1 MSALGRKA
9 WGDLVQH
16 RARTLLTMFTLSLA
30 VASLATLAVPR
41 LMDRA
46 MDRQVAADRLFDVAF
61 GIHDLVL
68 TPAEFGALGR
78 LPDVAAVGADVRFP
92 TQVTA
97 GTRRQAVVLWGI
109 DLATQPVDAI
119 HLVTGRLPRSGEVLA
134 DAANA
139 SATDLPIGV
148 GTRIEARDSDGA
160 QTVLRVSGTATG
172 LATSPS
178 PAGASTPVFYASEA
192 TVRSL
197 AGLRG
202 VNFLAFRLSDNT
214 PGTEAS
220 LVAAVRRYLEN
231 LTGTEPFVSLPAT
244 RGQGVWPERSFFD
257 HVIALFNVITL
268 LAICCALLLIAATM
282 NTLIAEQAG
291 QIAILKSLG
300 ARRHQIAGVVL
311 RTAGLLGG
319 AGAIIGTGLGIAISY
334 VMTSYFAATLFNV
347 RAGFAI
353 SAPVVAASLVLGPGL
368 AVAASLPGLRRALR
382 RPVAETLADRG
393 TDGYGNGRL
402 ERLLA
407 RARLLSGPARMG
419 VRNALRQKRRS
430 AATVAQVAVATG
442 LALALFASGRSLDIG
457 VSQVF
462 ATFHYTIA
470 VDAGNGSPLL
480 GSRAQAIA
488 AATPGVTRAE
498 PVVEAAV
505 DYHGVGYP
513 ALGLGPDP
521 LYQYR
526 LSAGRWFTAADAS
539 AKLPGVVLGPAVAR
553 AARAS
558 IGQTISLGTAAGPI
572 AVRVVGVDT
581 GQNNDGGMVYFPL
594 AALQRLT
601 GKGQASNALWLATSS
616 SSHAVIDRTANA
628 VAGRLVAAGYPV
640 AVQETYVIEADNDAI
655 DGTVLDIIE
664 VLGLLVLAIAL
675 MGLVSALTMGVIER
689 TREIGIVRC
698 LGARAGQ
705 VRRVFSAEGVL
716 LATAGWAFG
725 IPVGWLI
732 YEGLLAFV
740 KHDFGVQAPVV
751 YPAIA
756 PPVALVAVV
765 AVTLLV
771 IRPPL
776 RRATRIQAGVALRY
790 E

>member
-16 RARTLLTMFTLSLA
+16 RARSVLTTLTLSLA
-30 VASLATLAVPR
+30 VASLATLAVPG

-61 GIHDLVL
+61 GTHDLVL
-68 TPAEFGALGR
+68 SPAEFAALGR
-78 LPDVAAVGADVRFP
+78 LPDVAAVGADVRYP
-92 TQVTA
+92 AQVTA
-97 GTRRQAVVLWGI
+97 GGRRQAAAIWGI
-109 DLATQPVDAI
+109 DLPAQPVDAI
-119 HLVTGRLPRSGEVLA
+119 HLVSGRLPRSGEILA

-139 SATDLPIGV
+139 SAADLATGI
-148 GTRIEARDSDGA
+148 GTRIEVRDSDGA
-160 QTVLRVSGTATG
+160 HAVLRVSGTATG

-178 PAGASTPVFYASEA
+178 PAGSGSPVFYASEA

-202 VNFLAFRLSDNT
+202 INFLAFRLSDNT
-214 PGTEAS
+214 PAAEAR
-220 LVAAVRRYLEN
+220 LVSAVHGYLKR
-231 LTGTEPFVSLPAT
+231 LTGTEPFVALPAT
-244 RGQGVWPERSFFD
+244 RSQGEWPQRSFFD

-268 LAICCALLLIAATM
+268 LAVCCALFLIAATM
-282 NTLIAEQAG
+282 NTLIVEQAG
-291 QIAILKSLG
+291 QIAILTSLG

-311 RTAGLLGG
+311 RTAGMLGG
-319 AGAIIGTGLGIAISY
+319 AGAVAGTALGIAISY
-334 VMTSYFAATLFNV
+334 VLTSYFAATLFDV

-353 SAPVVAASLVLGPGL
+353 SVPVVVASLAGGPAL
-368 AVAASLPGLRRALR
+368 AVAASLPGLGRALR

-393 TDGYGNGRL
+393 TSGYGTGWL
-402 ERLLA
+402 ERLMA
-407 RARLLSGPARMG
+407 RGRLLSGPARMG
-419 VRNALRQKRRS
+419 LRNALRQKRRS

-462 ATFHYTIA
+462 ATFHYAIE
-470 VDAGNGSPLL
+470 VDAANGSPLL

-498 PVVEAAV
+498 PVVAAAV
-505 DYHGVGYP
+505 DYHGDSYL
-513 ALGLGPDP
+513 ALGLGPDA
-521 LYQYR
+521 LYRYR
-526 LSAGRWFTAADAS
+526 LSAGHWLTAADGS
-539 AKLPGVVLGPAVAR
+539 AAVPGVVLGPAVAR
-553 AARAS
+553 ATRAS
-558 IGQTISLGTAAGPI
+558 VGQTLTLGTMAG
-572 AVRVVGVDT
+572 ATRVRVVGIDT

-594 AALQRLT
+594 AALQRYT
-601 GKGQASNALWLATSS
+601 GKGHASNELWLAVRG
-616 SSHAVIDRTANA
+616 SSHAAIDRTATA
-628 VAGRLVAAGYPV
+628 VGNRLVAAGYPV
-640 AVQETYVIEADNDAI
+640 AVQEMYVAEADNDAI

-689 TREIGIVRC
+689 TREVGILRC

-716 LATAGWAFG
+716 LGIVGWAFG

-756 PPVALVAVV
+756 PPVALVAVI

-776 RRATRIQAGVALRY
+776 RRATRIQAGGALRY